1 MRFIFLFLVPLQI
14 IAQDI
19 SWVNNTTLIRS
30 YSSPRATD
38 LNNDGIKDIVLGGG
52 VDGFPSPYGV
62 IAIDGS
68 NGTTI
73 WTVTT
78 RNEMFASPQ
87 FFDFN
92 NDNIDDVLIAGRD
105 AELRLIDGSNGNLIW
120 EFWDSENTEFNE
132 AGWYNFYTP
141 QIIEDQNGD
150 GFPDILAANGG
161 DHSLDF
167 AVTDRPPGHIMIID
181 GLLGTAFKTAV
192 VPDSNETY
200 LSPVISDLNGDGNYS
215 IIFGTGGESIA
226 GNLWIANLSDLMQE
240 DLSNAIALIP
250 NSELG
255 HIAPPSLG
263 DLNYDGFLDIVT
275 QGFDGKLS
283 AINGNDLSLLW
294 QYEIENTESSA
305 APILGKFSNDNG
317 IDVFA
322 TIYSGSMSSYNDY
335 YQVLLN
341 GENGS
346 ELWID
351 SIGMIN
357 FCSPIAFDSNND
369 NIDEVLIS
377 VINNNGSYFQNDLVL
392 VDFNDP
398 TQSISQQSITDPIAG
413 GNVASTPLVTDL
425 DDDGLLDII
434 CTVQADS
441 LDPFGDGVFYE
452 NGINTYK
459 IETNYSLD
467 PSQIAWG
474 SYMGTNYDGH
484 YNDICNGDLGLFA
497 FPSEACPGQNNA
509 MINLYVSSGT
519 PPYTYQ
525 WSNGETS
532 EDLENL
538 GPGLYTAIVTDSNG
552 ICATISREV
561 TEYGITS
568 FSQAPSCPGGDNGF
582 AYFNSTGCD
591 CNTSFCQFI
600 WVLDGDTIAQGDGS
614 SAEETYK
621 YLTNI
626 AAGTYTAT
634 IIHPDG
640 CEIQENI
647 VVPEASIIDN
657 SLVVNECDSDGNGY
671 IDLIVSEQDSLIQN
685 YLWST
690 GDTTQDIFNL
700 AAGQYSVIVND
711 TICSD
716 TIYFEI
722 ENIEYDTEILLS
734 INEAAPEMVNSEI
747 QIYSDTFLPS
757 LCYAIQFFMVEQNS
771 EALSWEM
778 IGGVGSEQELV
789 SDACITATDQDWC
802 VVVYEDDL
810 LPGITMFQFAFYTEG
825 IYEFKVNTNSVSD
838 CLDEGDSVEI
848 TVTDPENCDTSN
860 ILENNQPH
868 IYINTHND
876 LIIDVAN
883 NTKKYKL
890 EIFDINGKI
899 ILDNNLPE
907 SNILSLEN
915 YPPGLYWV
923 RLLSS
928 DFIYTNK
935 IFIH

>member
-1 MRFIFLFLVPLQI
+1 MRFLFLLLFSLQI

-68 NGTTI
+68 NGNTI

-87 FFDFN
+87 FFDYN

-120 EFWDSENTEFNE
+120 EFWDSENTEFND

-215 IIFGTGGESIA
+215 IIFGTGGESVA

-240 DLSNAIALIP
+240 DLSNATALIP

-305 APILGKFSNDNG
+305 APILGKFSSDNG

-351 SIGMIN
+351 SIGMVN

-425 DDDGLLDII
+425 DDDGLLDVI

-459 IETNYSLD
+459 IETNYDLD

-525 WSNGETS
+525 WSNGEIS

-614 SAEETYK
+614 SAAETYK

-626 AAGTYTAT
+626 ESGTYTAT

-657 SLVVNECDSDGNGY
+657 SLVINECDSNSNGY

-711 TICSD
+711 TICTD
-716 TIYFEI
+716 TIFFEI
-722 ENIEYDTEILLS
+722 ENYEEINGLIYNNQIPLQNDTVMLYNEVSNNACYGLTWYLYSNENNNMGLEGTDWILTGNQGQYSGEDMTNMECVNGDWCIIPQNGDFNINGVDFVFVNPGTYYLTMFNSFTSQNCVDEGAEIEIVVLEADCENTEINELFEPS
-734 INEAAPEMVNSEI
+734 IFLDASNNLMINFQDSES
-747 QIYSDTFLPS
+747 Y
-757 LCYAIQFFMVEQNS
+757 
-771 EALSWEM
+771 
-778 IGGVGSEQELV
+778 
-789 SDACITATDQDWC
+789 
-802 VVVYEDDL
+802 
-810 LPGITMFQFAFYTEG
+810 
-825 IYEFKVNTNSVSD
+825 KV
-838 CLDEGDSVEI
+838 
-848 TVTDPENCDTSN
+848 
-860 ILENNQPH
+860 
-868 IYINTHND
+868 
-876 LIIDVAN
+876 
-883 NTKKYKL
+883 
-890 EIFDINGKI
+890 EIFDMLGKSI
-899 ILDNNLPE
+899 FQLEDNNKIN
-907 SNILSLEN
+907 NISLRD
-915 YPPGLYWV
+915 YSLG
-923 RLLSS
+923 
-928 DFIYTNK
+928 IYNIIIITKQTMYTKK
-935 IFIH
+935 ILIK